1 VIANVDIHV
10 MVSIIENY
18 ENKTVTLI
26 SISNNSVHSTVTNN
40 NSVQQTVIDLVPMM
54 PNSRITL
61 FTYYNFQGN
70 ITINFDGTNVRYW
83 IILNVHYIKMYILK

>member
-1 VIANVDIHV
+1 
-10 MVSIIENY
+10 
-18 ENKTVTLI
+18 
-26 SISNNSVHSTVTNN
+26 
-40 NSVQQTVIDLVPMM
+40 MM

-83 IILNVHYIKMYILK
+83 IILNVHYRYMSMNLVRNAAWISCALKKILPGACSSPRPQYVQDYGVLPLLIANGEVILDI